1 MKKYWLTIVTVT
13 LLGSLTFAQQKDT
26 LKLTLTEAIDYAVKN
41 NPQLKSVQLDETNNQ
56 FKIKEIKSSALP
68 QLSGSAG
75 GTDNFQRASQLLP
88 GDLLGQPGKIIPV
101 KFGTRFVY
109 NGTLQL
115 SQKIYDPSINTGLK
129 AAKESQGLYELQ
141 SFQSK
146 EDLIY
151 NMASLYIQIQ
161 LAEKQKELYTGNIDR
176 TEKLLEI
183 TSLQLKEGIAK
194 KIDVEQLK
202 VNLTNMK
209 TQLSNAANDYEKA
222 IDNFKLL
229 MNFDMEQP
237 IAITEAGEPEQIVVS
252 KQLNLDANTDLNIL
266 DKQIQLQNLNTE
278 NIKAGYKPTLSF
290 SANYGRQWQTEKL
303 FKSDAT
309 TGFSSGYYS
318 LNLSI
323 PIFDGFKKRNQ
334 VAQSKIAAKQL
345 ELNKAYTAKN
355 IQTQFR
361 TANNNLNQN
370 QKVFEAQTQNMKL
383 AEDLYNVAKLS
394 YTEGVSDLSE
404 LINAENSLREAQSQ
418 YLTALLQTRLAELET
433 MKASGQL
440 SQLIREHSNRK

>member
-1 MKKYWLTIVTVT
+1 MKKYWFTFVAAALLGNVT
-13 LLGSLTFAQQKDT
+13 LAQEKVT
-26 LKLTLTEAIDYAVKN
+26 LRLTLAEAIDYAVKN

-68 QLSGSAG
+68 QITGSAG
-75 GTDNFQRASQLLP
+75 GTDNFQRGAQLLP
-88 GDLLGQPGKIIPV
+88 GEIMGQPGTTIPV

-109 NGTLQL
+109 NGTVQL
-115 SQKIYDPSINTGLK
+115 SQNIYNPSITTGLK

-141 SFQSK
+141 TFQSK

-151 NMASLYIQIQ
+151 SMANLYIQIQ
-161 LAEKQKELYTGNIDR
+161 LAEKQKELYAGNIDR
-176 TEKLLEI
+176 TEKLLDI
-183 TSLQLKEGIAK
+183 TSLQLKEGIIK
-194 KIDVEQLK
+194 KVDVEQLK
-202 VNLTNMK
+202 VNLTNMR
-209 TQLSNAANDYEKA
+209 TQLSNVENDYEKT
-222 IDNFKLL
+222 IDNIKLL
-229 MNFDMEQP
+229 MNLDMEQP
-237 IAITEAGEPEQIVVS
+237 IVITSSGESEKIAVS

-303 FKSDAT
+303 FKNNAAT
-309 TGFSSGYYS
+309 GISSGYYS

-323 PIFDGFKKRNQ
+323 PIFDGSKKRNQ
-334 VAQSKIAAKQL
+334 IAQSNTALKQL
-345 ELNKAYTAKN
+345 ELTKEYTAKQ

-370 QKVFEAQTQNMKL
+370 QKVFEAQTQNMQL

-394 YTEGVSDLSE
+394 YTEGVSDLAE

-418 YLTALLQTRLAELET
+418 YLTAMLQTNLAELET

-440 SQLIREHSNRK
+440 SQLIKEFSINH